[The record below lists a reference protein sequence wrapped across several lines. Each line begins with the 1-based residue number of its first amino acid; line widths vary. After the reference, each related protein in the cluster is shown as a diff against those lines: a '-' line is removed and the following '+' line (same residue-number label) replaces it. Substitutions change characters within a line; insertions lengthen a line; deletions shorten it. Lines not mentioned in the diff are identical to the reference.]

1 MAPSLGNIV
10 STPIQVGGDL
20 PIDVPSSP
28 SLSSAPTGALGSV
41 PVKILLSESPLQP
54 EARHSAPPPA
64 QRKLDELDVQ
74 VKTTASPQGQALSG
88 EALRAALP
96 SGAKLGDWLGAGPG
110 PKDVKLFGYT
120 LWDRSSSYKDM
131 QSALDDYQHALDQVK
146 NDSKLTSA
154 ERQQAMQGLADKLK
168 ALDAAIGKYQ
178 GGWFNPH
185 KSEVAL
191 LGARVKEELQT
202 VESLLQEA
210 QPKGWPEGLPMSQ
223 ALEMKRFD
231 SSLALGTMGDLARV
245 GFKFESGKVTEQMLK
260 DHAAAAPQWAQ
271 DARKYN
277 LTPEQA
283 RSYFQARVPI
293 NDETTKLPSLRD
305 VELVKLGSGNLN
317 TVYKGVHTF
326 QGSSG
331 STPAVF
337 KPLSTLDVDK
347 LRDVG
352 AVGKSGIDPNNP
364 RLEGR
369 NIASYNVDQLLGLNI
384 TPQSELVEINGQL
397 YIAMEMAPG
406 VSPRMGFGKESIELQ
421 LSTKDYERIR
431 DDKGQR
437 DEFCKAHGFQ
447 KVELLGDGV
456 VRGTVKEPG
465 ANDVA
470 VEFNVKDP
478 GFQKALIQLQWLDAL
493 NGQVDRHVHN
503 YMVKFDSSGKF
514 EQLKGI
520 DNDLAFGKEFLLKPG
535 KVVGHNMN
543 LPKIVDE
550 GLALR
555 FEAMKPEQLTKALE
569 GHVSPDEIKAAV
581 ARLDIIKS
589 HIAGLRQS
597 GGVIS
602 SDEEWSG
609 EKAQK
614 LLGLDGMS
622 RREELA
628 KQIKE
633 PPPGLDKKGLRNLHE
648 DYGKIGREMEYGNY
662 VSRDIKN
669 VTNPDDR
676 GPRVQYRELRS

>member
-1 MAPSLGNIV
+1 MAPSLGNV
-10 STPIQVGGDL
+10 VGTPPQIGGDV
-20 PIDVPSSP
+20 PIGAPASPDPSPAP
-28 SLSSAPTGALGSV
+28 SGALGGER
-41 PVKILLSESPLQP
+41 VKILLSESPLQP
-54 EARHSAPPPA
+54 EVRDSAPPPA
-64 QRKLDELDVQ
+64 QRKLGELDVQ

-88 EALRAALP
+88 EALREALP
-96 SGAKLGDWLGAGPG
+96 SGSKLVDWLGAG

-120 LWDRSSSYKDM
+120 LWDRSSSYKAM

-146 NDSKLTSA
+146 SDPKLTPA
-154 ERQQAMQGLADKLK
+154 EKQQAMQGLADKLK
-168 ALDAAIGKYQ
+168 ALDAAVGKYQ
-178 GGWFNPH
+178 GGWFNSH
-185 KSEVAL
+185 KSEVVL
-191 LGARVKEELQT
+191 LGARVKEELQV

-210 QPKGWPEGLPMSQ
+210 QPKGWPQALSMSQ

-231 SSLALGTMGDLARV
+231 SSLPLETMGDLAQV

-283 RSYFQARVPI
+283 RPYFQARVPI
-293 NDETTKLPSLRD
+293 NDETTKLPSLKG

-317 TVYKGVHTF
+317 TVYKGVHAF
-326 QGSSG
+326 QGGSG
-331 STPAVF
+331 SAPAVF
-337 KPLSTLDVDK
+337 KPLSALDVDQ
-347 LRDVG
+347 LRGVG
-352 AVGKSGIDPNNP
+352 AVKKSGIDPNNP

-384 TPQSELVEINGQL
+384 TPQSELIEIDGQL

-406 VSPRMGFGKESIELQ
+406 VSPRMGPGKESVELQ

-437 DEFCKAHGFQ
+437 DEFCKAHGFEKMQ
-447 KVELLGDGV
+447 LMGDGV
-456 VRGTVKEPG
+456 VRGIIKEPG
-465 ANDVA
+465 INDVA

-543 LPKIVDE
+543 LPKIIDAE
-550 GLALR
+550 LAQR
-555 FEAMKPEQLTKALE
+555 FEAMTPERLTTALE
-569 GHVSPDEIKAAV
+569 GQVSPDEIKAAV
-581 ARLDIIKS
+581 VRFDVIKS

-602 SDEEWSG
+602 SDEEWGG

-622 RREELA
+622 RREALA
-628 KQIKE
+628 KQIRE
-633 PPPGLDKKGLRNLHE
+633 WPPGSDNKGLQKLRGE
-648 DYGKIGREMEYGNY
+648 YAKIGGEMERGNY
-662 VSRDIKN
+662 VSRDVRD
-669 VTNPDDR
+669 VTSPEGQ